1 MGYAK
6 LLDLLR
12 ESLPRSFARRKRG
25 ELFAA
30 GATTN

>member
-1 MGYAK
+1 MAFAK

-12 ESLPRSFARRKRG
+12 ESLPRPFARSKRR

>member
-12 ESLPRSFARRKRG
+12 ECLPRPFARGKRR